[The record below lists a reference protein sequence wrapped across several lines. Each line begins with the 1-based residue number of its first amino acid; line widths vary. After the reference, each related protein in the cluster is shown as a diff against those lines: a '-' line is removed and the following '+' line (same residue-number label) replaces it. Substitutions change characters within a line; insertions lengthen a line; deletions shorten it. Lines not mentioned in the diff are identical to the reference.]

1 MVRAKW
7 TYCKELR
14 FASNEVCFSW
24 RTSCKELI
32 WCTKY
37 SNVSCGFRGGHR
49 GASRAPPPSFLFF
62 PRKNIA
68 DKEKIHKR
76 NINKIYQVEPTLK
89 EMTCLM
95 TIAETKKTFI
105 TFQFFHKYYK
115 NNGLGKLIAT
125 VKTSNLKRSNFWK
138 SITTLCALQIV
149 AGRESSHWEV
159 FLKNGISI
167 FLVFLWCN
175 YSMTVLVL
183 YLRIN
188 KCCILRF
195 FHYAQ
200 WKP

>member
-1 MVRAKW
+1 MSVVDLERGTGGYVAP
-7 TYCKELR
+7 
-14 FASNEVCFSW
+14 SPPIFS
-24 RTSCKELI
+24 
-32 WCTKY
+32 
-37 SNVSCGFRGGHR
+37 
-49 GASRAPPPSFLFF
+49 
-62 PRKNIA
+62 RKNIA

-105 TFQFFHKYYK
+105 TFHKYCK
-115 NNGLGKLIAT
+115 NNGPGKLIAT
-125 VKTSNLKRSNFWK
+125 VQTSNLKRSDFWK

-149 AGRESSHWEV
+149 AERKQPLKSVSKKRYFYFSS
-159 FLKNGISI
+159 
-167 FLVFLWCN
+167 VFLWCN
-175 YSMTVLVL
+175 YSMTVLVW

-188 KCCILRF
+188 KCCLLGF

>member
-1 MVRAKW
+1 MSVADLGGGW
-7 TYCKELR
+7 
-14 FASNEVCFSW
+14 
-24 RTSCKELI
+24 
-32 WCTKY
+32 
-37 SNVSCGFRGGHR
+37 GGH
-49 GASRAPPPSFLFF
+49 APPPPSFLFF

-149 AGRESSHWEV
+149 AGRESSH
-159 FLKNGISI
+159 
-167 FLVFLWCN
+167 
-175 YSMTVLVL
+175 
-183 YLRIN
+183 
-188 KCCILRF
+188 
-195 FHYAQ
+195 
-200 WKP
+200 